1 MPERSQRI
9 LIIDDEADS
18 VRLLMAYL
26 AERYSDLMIA
36 LDGEDGLAKAR
47 RGQPALVL
55 LDVKMPG
62 LDGFEVCQRLKAD
75 PATAAIPVIFL
86 SGQSFIDDK
95 LRGFEVGAVDY
106 ITKPFSD
113 AEVLARV
120 ALQLEVH
127 ARMQRTQAMA
137 DSLLRASL
145 PPPQAISGDE
155 QLLRRACEHLQAH
168 LRNAP
173 DLAGLA
179 RELRTSERRLSTLFR
194 QRLGLS
200 VFDYAQELRLGHARQ
215 LLDTTA
221 LQVQRVADLVG
232 YQNAGD
238 FTRAFRRRFGVTP
251 GQFRQVAKG
260 ASGDASQ
267 DAGDEP
273 VPATGLRA

>member
-9 LIIDDEADS
+9 LIIDDEAES

-47 RGQPALVL
+47 RGQPSLVL

-62 LDGFEVCQRLKAD
+62 LDGFEVCRRLKAD
-75 PATAAIPVIFL
+75 AATAATPVIFL
-86 SGQSFIDDK
+86 SGQSFVEDK

-120 ALQLEVH
+120 ALHLEVH
-127 ARMQRTQAMA
+127 ARVQRAQAMA
-137 DSLLRASL
+137 DSLLRERWPASDAL
-145 PPPQAISGDE
+145 SADDR
-155 QLLRRACEHLQAH
+155 LFRHACEHLQAH
-168 LRNAP
+168 LRDAP
-173 DLAGLA
+173 ELAALA
-179 RELRTSERRLSTLFR
+179 AALHTTERRLTTLFR
-194 QRLGLS
+194 RKLGMS
-200 VFDYAQELRLGHARQ
+200 VFDYALELRLGHARH

-251 GQFRQVAKG
+251 VQFRQVTEKAPG
-260 ASGDASQ
+260 GNRQ
-267 DAGDEP
+267 PGGDEP
-273 VPATGLRA
+273 MAAAGPRP